1 MYGLAV
7 FVRAPT
13 RRPLLER
20 DRGRDGLAPVCTGR
34 AYARRTTFS
43 TRTSQALLTWPG
55 KSVKLLAKITLPNS
69 LSPLL
74 SSISSPR
81 KLFENCTCSEALGI
95 ISNRL
100 TAPAHDRIGRGIR
113 RSESFL
119 VLWFVFLFSLFFLEE
134 EYSRIIV
141 DRFFALDFIALKNF
155 GNFSISFKRFYFA
168 YVSVLYFEME
178 IYRNCN
184 FWDLSIR
191 VRSTRIISLF
201 PRLRRIRRKRRQV
214 WHKFDSAKDTVSP
227 FSNRIASLLQRH
239 FSATTNKNHTW
250 HGSDK
255 VNRIDDINQFHR
267 RLHAARVTNSTFS
280 LDILFFSVTNFFE
293 NVIEYFHIGRTH
305 AVVVSIV
312 FLDTSVKRV
321 ERRQN
326 A

>member
-119 VLWFVFLFSLFFLEE
+119 VLWFVFLFFF
-134 EYSRIIV
+134 V
-141 DRFFALDFIALKNF
+141 FF
-155 GNFSISFKRFYFA
+155 R
-168 YVSVLYFEME
+168 
-178 IYRNCN
+178 
-184 FWDLSIR
+184 
-191 VRSTRIISLF
+191 
-201 PRLRRIRRKRRQV
+201 RRIFEDNRR
-214 WHKFDSAKDTVSP
+214 S
-227 FSNRIASLLQRH
+227 
-239 FSATTNKNHTW
+239 
-250 HGSDK
+250 
-255 VNRIDDINQFHR
+255 
-267 RLHAARVTNSTFS
+267 
-280 LDILFFSVTNFFE
+280 FFRSWF
-293 NVIEYFHIGRTH
+293 Y
-305 AVVVSIV
+305 
-312 FLDTSVKRV
+312 RV
-321 ERRQN
+321 EEFWKFFVQTFLLCLRFCTVFWN
-326 A
+326 GNL